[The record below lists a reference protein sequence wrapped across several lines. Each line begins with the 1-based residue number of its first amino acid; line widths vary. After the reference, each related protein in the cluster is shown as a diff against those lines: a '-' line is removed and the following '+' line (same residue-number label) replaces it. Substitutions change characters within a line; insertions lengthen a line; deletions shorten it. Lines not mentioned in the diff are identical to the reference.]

1 MVAHLTA
8 NEPNVTVVRVRF
20 SLTPPILGIGVVVSM
35 TVSDT
40 VDLSSNLRFPANKFY
55 LIRESFIRW
64 RYSME
69 EIKRCPKCGRE
80 PKYYVLGPKQVIY
93 CTHCDLKV
101 EKMYATKDSL
111 ILDWNKK
118 VS

>member
-1 MVAHLTA
+1 MISMIGSDPVGNGLIPLT
-8 NEPNVTVVRVRF
+8 
-20 SLTPPILGIGVVVSM
+20 
-35 TVSDT
+35 
-40 VDLSSNLRFPANKFY
+40 PANKFY

>member
-1 MVAHLTA
+1 
-8 NEPNVTVVRVRF
+8 
-20 SLTPPILGIGVVVSM
+20 
-35 TVSDT
+35 
-40 VDLSSNLRFPANKFY
+40 
-55 LIRESFIRW
+55 
-64 RYSME
+64 ME
-69 EIKRCPKCGRE
+69 EIKKCPKCGRK

-101 EKMYATKDSL
+101 EKMYVTKDSL